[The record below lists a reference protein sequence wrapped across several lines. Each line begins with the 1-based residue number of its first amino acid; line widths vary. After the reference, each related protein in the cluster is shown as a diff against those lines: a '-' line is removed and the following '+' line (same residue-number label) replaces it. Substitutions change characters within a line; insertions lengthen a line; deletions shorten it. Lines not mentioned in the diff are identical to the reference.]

1 MTFEFIPEELVRSFA
16 DWRYALGY
24 GSDEDLS
31 TLSSFDS
38 YCARERPGSCEIT
51 QEMVDEWCAPRP
63 TEKDAN
69 STRAR
74 IYPVVRFVRY
84 LRARGLS
91 DLRDPEIPRAV
102 PSAYVP
108 HAFTDEE
115 LSAFF
120 AACDDWPM
128 GMGRPSNR
136 NLKITVPVFFRL
148 LYSSGIR
155 TTEARLLGRGDVDLE
170 SGVLDIR
177 RSKGRHQHFVVLH
190 DSMLELMRRYDS
202 AIAGMYPD
210 RAYFF
215 PKNVEEGRTAD
226 WVCRV
231 FNEAW
236 ARVGAD
242 RATAYELRHNYA
254 IENINSWVGMGFDFH
269 DKLVYLSKS
278 MGHCDLE
285 NTKRYYALA
294 PALSDVLDDRS
305 GRGFDDIV
313 PEVRHEETY

>member
-1 MTFEFIPEELVRSFA
+1 MTFVFIPEEQVRSFA
-16 DWRYALGY
+16 KWRDALGY
-24 GSDEDLS
+24 GSDEDVSRLS
-31 TLSSFDS
+31 AFDS
-38 YCARERPGSCEIT
+38 YCKSAWPDAREIT
-51 QEMVDEWCAPRP
+51 QAMVDEWCAPRP

-74 IYPVVRFVRY
+74 MDPVVRFVRS
-84 LRARGLS
+84 LRDRGLA
-91 DLRDPEIPRAV
+91 DLMDPEIPKVA
-102 PSAYVP
+102 PSGYVP
-108 HAFTDEE
+108 HAFTEDE
-115 LSAFF
+115 LAAFF

-202 AIAGMYPD
+202 AIARMYPD
-210 RAYFF
+210 RTYFF

-236 ARVGAD
+236 ARVGAE

-285 NTKRYYALA
+285 NTKRYYALV
-294 PALSDVLDDRS
+294 PALSEILDERAGHD
-305 GRGFDDIV
+305 FDDIV
-313 PEVRHEETY
+313 PEVEHEETC